1 MGETTMMRRP
11 VGRQCPKPPTAA
23 ADCLA
28 LGMDRGASG
37 TDLAGLTA
45 DAGHGL
51 NASDL
56 LRLTVTGET

>member
-1 MGETTMMRRP
+1 MGEITMMRRP
-11 VGRQCPKPPTAA
+11 LGRQCPNPSISA

-56 LRLTVTGET
+56 RRLTVTGET